1 MPPRTKNPTV
11 RGFNPQRYLCK
22 ANADKFPQLMSRTI
36 ITGRSVEI
44 SSKHRHLLHNRLID
58 LHWEGIIN
66 ISNIVY
72 PTLVRD
78 FYANL
83 SHFTENE
90 DGEFELNSYVKG
102 QHMKLTVHTLS
113 TILGTVVNPI
123 EVYVTNEVE
132 LREYLEHLTR
142 YPQAVYQA
150 ITVGAQSAVGHMR
163 SKDLKPKL
171 RLLHRFLSSNV
182 VPKGGHID
190 AVTVKDAFILWCFEE
205 KRQIDVNFIILN
217 EMAEIATTGN
227 RGLAFGGL
235 LTKIF
240 THFRVDLRNEDTQ
253 NLAPPIT
260 DYFIGRADILTEQ
273 PPPQP
278 QSQPQPQPPS
288 SAGPSSSS
296 QPSQDQPPLWPEF
309 QDFTSAMLDVQNTM
323 LNEFREYRHESQE
336 RHVTYDRRISRV
348 EDQVNQ
354 LYQHYYPPPPPPQ

>member
-22 ANADKFPQLMSRTI
+22 ANADKFPQLMTRTI

-44 SSKHRHLLHNRLID
+44 SSKHRPLLHNKLID
-58 LHWEGIIN
+58 LHWEGILKIPN
-66 ISNIVY
+66 VVY

-102 QHMKLTVHTLS
+102 QQMKLTVHTLS
-113 TILGTVVNPI
+113 AILGTVVNPI

-142 YPQAVYQA
+142 YPPAVYQA
-150 ITVGAQSAVGHMR
+150 ITIGAQPTAGHIR
-163 SKDLKPKL
+163 AKDLKPEL
-171 RLLHRFLSSNV
+171 RLLHRFLSYNV

-217 EMAEIATTGN
+217 EMSEIATTHN
-227 RGLAFGGL
+227 RGLSFGAL

-240 THFRVDLRNEDTQ
+240 TYFRVDFKNEETQ

-260 DYFIGRADILTEQ
+260 DYFIGRADIFSEHPQ
-273 PPPQP
+273 PPP
-278 QSQPQPQPPS
+278 SQA

-296 QPSQDQPPLWPEF
+296 QQPPEQEEPPSQTPVWAEF
-309 QDFTSAMLDVQNTM
+309 QDFTSAMLDVQNAI
-323 LNEFREYRHESQE
+323 LNEFREYRHESTE
-336 RHVTYDRRISRV
+336 RFSRL
-348 EDQVNQ
+348 EDQVNH
-354 LYQHYYPPPPPPQ
+354 LYQHYYPPPPPPPQ